1 MANDGSAALGAP
13 EIAGTLVNPRGYVKK
28 RVARTAGR
36 EVAGLVGSV
45 AAGLATRDGGAG
57 VSDLPDFG
65 RVGYVAVSTTE
76 VAVLKTKLGW
86 KMTPTDVALARAPRS
101 ELASAELDEGRMVSH
116 LRLRFADGRLWE
128 FDVPK
133 SDKKT
138 AREVVAALE
147 GSVE

>member
-1 MANDGSAALGAP
+1 
-13 EIAGTLVNPRGYVKK
+13 
-28 RVARTAGR
+28 
-36 EVAGLVGSV
+36 
-45 AAGLATRDGGAG
+45 
-57 VSDLPDFG
+57 
-65 RVGYVAVSTTE
+65 VGYVAVSTTE